1 MHSHRTA
8 HSRLA
13 LSGPMRWFAI
23 ALAALLTTAPGRP
36 QAAPAASASQPAA
49 TPQAAPA
56 FPLAPPPG
64 PQIYPTPL
72 VDSNDGFVPI
82 FNGTSLD
89 GWDGDPRYWRVED
102 HMIVGEV
109 TPATLLK
116 QNNFLIWRGGAPAN
130 FELKAEF
137 RISSGGNS
145 GINYR
150 SVEIPGTKWL
160 MRGYQADIDGAS
172 KYTGQNYEERGRTF
186 LAPRGTITY
195 VATGEKPAII
205 ASLGSADDL
214 KAFIKPSGS
223 EEWNEYHLIVRGNL
237 LIHIL
242 NGHVMSEVIDD
253 DTVNR
258 KFSGL
263 IGVQVHV
270 GPPMKIEYRSFLLKE
285 LP

>member
-1 MHSHRTA
+1 MRH
-8 HSRLA
+8 RLA
-13 LSGPMRWFAI
+13 AI
-23 ALAALLTTAPGRP
+23 VLTAAFTAVT
-36 QAAPAASASQPAA
+36 ASAQTPASAAVAPQPA
-49 TPQAAPA
+49 PSP
-56 FPLAPPPG
+56 FPLAPPAG
-64 PQIYPTPL
+64 PQIQPTPL
-72 VDSNDGFVPI
+72 DDSNTGFVPI
-82 FNGTSLD
+82 FDGKSLA

-102 HMIVGEV
+102 GEIVGEV

-130 FELKAEF
+130 FELKASF
-137 RISSGGNS
+137 RISAQGNS

-160 MRGYQADIDGAS
+160 MRGYQADIDGANR
-172 KYTGQNYEERGRTF
+172 YTGQNYEERGRTF
-186 LAPRGTITY
+186 LAPRGTITH
-195 VATGEKPAII
+195 VATGEKPQII

-214 KAFIKPSGS
+214 KAFIKDGD
-223 EEWNEYHLIVRGNL
+223 WNEYHLIVRGNL

-253 DTVNR
+253 DTANR

-270 GPPMKIEYRSFLLKE
+270 GPPMKIEYRSFLLKT
-285 LP
+285 LPDTK

>member
-1 MHSHRTA
+1 M
-8 HSRLA
+8 
-13 LSGPMRWFAI
+13 
-23 ALAALLTTAPGRP
+23 PGRKTLAHAIFALTLLAP
-36 QAAPAASASQPAA
+36 SLPIAQIAAQAPSEPAPP
-49 TPQAAPA
+49 

-72 VDSNDGFVPI
+72 DDSDAGFHPI
-82 FNGTSLD
+82 FNGNDLT
-89 GWDGDPRYWRVED
+89 GWEGDPRYWRVED
-102 HMIVGEV
+102 HEIIGEV

-116 QNNFLIWRGGAPAN
+116 QNNFLIWRAGTPAN

-137 RISSGGNS
+137 RISAQGNS

-150 SVEIPGTKWL
+150 SVEIPGTKYL
-160 MRGYQADIDGAS
+160 LRGYQADIDAAN

-195 VATGEKPAII
+195 VATAEKPAVI
-205 ASLGSADDL
+205 ATLGSADDL
-214 KAFIKPSGS
+214 KTFIRSPESK
-223 EEWNEYHLIVRGNL
+223 EWNQYHLIVRGNV

-242 NGHVMSEVIDD
+242 NGHVMCEVIDD

-258 KFSGL
+258 KFAGL

-270 GPPMKIEYRSFLLKE
+270 GPPMKIEYRNFLLKV

>member
-1 MHSHRTA
+1 MHLKPLRAATCI
-8 HSRLA
+8 L
-13 LSGPMRWFAI
+13 
-23 ALAALLTTAPGRP
+23 ALAATSLL
-36 QAAPAASASQPAA
+36 PAQIPSP
-49 TPQAAPA
+49 
-56 FPLAPPPG
+56 FPLAPQPG
-64 PQIYPTPL
+64 PQILPTPL
-72 VDSNDGFVPI
+72 DDSAEGFRPI

-89 GWDGDPRYWRVED
+89 GWEADTRYWRVENG
-102 HMIVGEV
+102 VLTGEV

-116 QNNFLIWRGGAPAN
+116 QNNFAIWRGGKPAN
-130 FELKAEF
+130 FELKVEF
-137 RISSGGNS
+137 RITAQGNS

-150 SVEIPGTKWL
+150 SEEIAGTKFL
-160 MRGYQADIDGAS
+160 LRGYQADIDGAS

-186 LAPRGTITY
+186 LAPRGAITH

-214 KAFIKPSGS
+214 KAFIKQGD
-223 EEWNEYHLIVRGNL
+223 WNEYHVIARGNV

-242 NGHVMSEVIDD
+242 NGHVMCEVIDD
-253 DTVNR
+253 DADHR

-270 GPPMKIEYRSFLLKE
+270 GPPMKIEYRSLLLKE

>member
-1 MHSHRTA
+1 MKTA
-8 HSRLA
+8 GCAVVILLVGSTLA
-13 LSGPMRWFAI
+13 QSVEKNEQSPP
-23 ALAALLTTAPGRP
+23 TTPGVP
-36 QAAPAASASQPAA
+36 ISSP
-49 TPQAAPA
+49 
-56 FPLAPPPG
+56 FPRAPPAG

-72 VDSNDGFVPI
+72 NESDQGFRPI
-82 FNGTSLD
+82 FNGNSLE
-89 GWDGDPRYWRVED
+89 GWEGDPRYWRVED
-102 HMIVGEV
+102 HEVVGEV

-116 QNNFLIWRGGAPAN
+116 QNNFLIWRGGQPAN
-130 FELKAEF
+130 FELKATF
-137 RISSGGNS
+137 RITTQGNS

-150 SVEIPGTKWL
+150 SEEISGTKYL
-160 MRGYQADIDGAS
+160 LRGYQADIDGAN

-195 VATGEKPAII
+195 VATGQKPAII

-214 KAFIKPSGS
+214 KAFIKVGD
-223 EEWNEYHLIVRGNL
+223 WNDYHVIARGNV

-253 DTVNR
+253 DTEHR
-258 KFSGL
+258 KMSGL

-270 GPPMKIEYRSFLLKE
+270 GPPMKIEYKSILLKE

>member
-1 MHSHRTA
+1 
-8 HSRLA
+8 
-13 LSGPMRWFAI
+13 MRIRFVASFAS
-23 ALAALLTTAPGRP
+23 AVAVFVFAGWLGAAA
-36 QAAPAASASQPAA
+36 QSAPAADAGS
-49 TPQAAPA
+49 

-72 VDSNDGFVPI
+72 NDSNDGFVPI
-82 FNGTSLD
+82 FNGTSLV

-102 HMIVGEV
+102 HEIVGEV

-116 QNNFLIWRGGAPAN
+116 QNNFLIWRGGSPAN

-137 RISSGGNS
+137 RISPQGNS

-160 MRGYQADIDGAS
+160 MRGYQADIDGAN

-195 VATGEKPAII
+195 VETGKKPAVI
-205 ASLGSADDL
+205 ASLGTADEL
-214 KAFIKPSGS
+214 KAFIKPGD
-223 EEWNEYHLIVRGNL
+223 WNEYHLIVRGNV

-242 NGHVMSEVIDD
+242 NGHVMCEVIDD

-258 KFSGL
+258 KFAGL

-270 GPPMKIEYRSFLLKE
+270 GPPMKIEYRTFLLKT

>member
-1 MHSHRTA
+1 M
-8 HSRLA
+8 RLYLA
-13 LSGPMRWFAI
+13 FTLLSLAVFAGS
-23 ALAALLTTAPGRP
+23 ARAQTPATAPS
-36 QAAPAASASQPAA
+36 PAES
-49 TPQAAPA
+49 
-56 FPLAPPPG
+56 FPLAPPAG
-64 PQIYPTPL
+64 PQIQPTPL
-72 VDSNDGFVPI
+72 KDSYEGFVPI
-82 FNGTSLD
+82 FDGNTLD
-89 GWDGDPRYWRVED
+89 RWDGDPTYWSVRD
-102 HMIVGEV
+102 HILTGEV

-116 QNNFLIWRGGAPAN
+116 QNSFLIWRGGIPAN
-130 FELKAEF
+130 FELKASF
-137 RISSGGNS
+137 RISAEGNS

-160 MRGYQADIDGAS
+160 MRGYQADIDGAG

-195 VATGEKPAII
+195 VITGQKPAII

-214 KAFIKPSGS
+214 KAFVKPPESK
-223 EEWNEYHLIVRGNL
+223 EWNQYHLIVRGNV

-242 NGHVMSEVIDD
+242 NGHVMCEAIDE

-258 KFSGL
+258 KMSGL

>member
-1 MHSHRTA
+1 MTSRFPHRSLLSITA
-8 HSRLA
+8 C
-13 LSGPMRWFAI
+13 AI
-23 ALAALLTTAPGRP
+23 LCAVSAVQAKAQAP
-36 QAAPAASASQPAA
+36 
-49 TPQAAPA
+49 

-72 VDSNDGFVPI
+72 DTSNDGFRPI

-89 GWDGDPRYWRVED
+89 DWETDPRYWRVENR
-102 HMIVGEV
+102 MLVGEV

-116 QNNFLIWRGGAPAN
+116 QNNFAIWRGGSPSN
-130 FELKAEF
+130 FELKVEF
-137 RISSGGNS
+137 RITAQGNS

-150 SVEIPGTKWL
+150 SEEIAGTKFL
-160 MRGYQADIDGAS
+160 LRGYQADIDGAS

-195 VATGEKPAII
+195 VATGQKPAVI

-214 KAFIKPSGS
+214 KQWIKQGD
-223 EEWNEYHLIVRGNL
+223 WNECHLIIRGNV

-242 NGHVMSEVIDD
+242 NSHVMCEVIDD
-253 DTVNR
+253 DADHR
-258 KFSGL
+258 KLSGL

-270 GPPMKIEYRSFLLKE
+270 GPPMKVEYRSILLKE